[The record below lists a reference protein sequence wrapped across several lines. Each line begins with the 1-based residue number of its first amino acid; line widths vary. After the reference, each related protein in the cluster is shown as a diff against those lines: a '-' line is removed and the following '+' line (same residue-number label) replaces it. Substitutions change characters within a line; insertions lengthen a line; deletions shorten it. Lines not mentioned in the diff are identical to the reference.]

1 MERELA
7 EFTQKIDALT
17 AQVAYLTE
25 QAHLAERGRQ
35 ERAELVHDL
44 MPAVNGFYSLAV
56 NELQEVE
63 AYVRPED
70 LIALLKRLLR
80 NRRNIELALD
90 QLESVA
96 DLVETVGP
104 ISKAAFAS
112 GVEAL
117 AQLER
122 KGYFGFSRGGLQ
134 ILDNIVTSFTEVD
147 VKALGD
153 NIVLI
158 LQTIK
163 SMTQPEIMNFVRNTV
178 TVVEG
183 EKDKELDT
191 SYLSLL
197 RGVKDPNV
205 RRGLALTMR
214 VLGTIGAQTGSA
226 TGLINNARPGLKP
239 RG

>member
-7 EFTQKIDALT
+7 ELTQKIDALT

-25 QAHLAERGRQ
+25 QAQLAERGRQ
-35 ERAELVHDL
+35 ERAELMHDL

-56 NELQEVE
+56 KELQDVE
-63 AYVRPED
+63 EYVRPEE

-80 NRRNIELALD
+80 NRRTIEMALD

-117 AQLER
+117 EQLER

-134 ILDNIVTSFTEVD
+134 ILDNIVTSFSEED

-214 VLGTIGAQTGSA
+214 VLGTIGAQTAPALG
-226 TGLINNARPGLKP
+226 
-239 RG
+239 